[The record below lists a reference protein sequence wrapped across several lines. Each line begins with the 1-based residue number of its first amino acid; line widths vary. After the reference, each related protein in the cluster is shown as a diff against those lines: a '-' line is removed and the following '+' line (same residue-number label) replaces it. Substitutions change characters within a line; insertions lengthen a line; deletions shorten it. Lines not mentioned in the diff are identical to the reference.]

1 MHFQTTSLLLSAI
14 AMASTASAQA
24 VVGKAYGFA
33 TGVTGGG
40 SAAAVVPSSASE
52 LAKLLADDTPR
63 TIVINKAWDFTGT
76 KATGSGC
83 DRKSCSAKN
92 GGQLYLGDLSCG
104 GSDNVAVSSI
114 SYDKA
119 GTEPLIVGSNK
130 SIIGSGGKGV
140 LNGKGLRVKKG
151 AKNVI
156 IQGFEVTNLN
166 PGIVWGGDAIDLQ
179 GGNDGVWID
188 HMKISKVGRMFIVTH
203 YDGSRVTVSNNE
215 FDGRTTT
222 SASCNNNHYWTMMFY
237 GKGDQVTLDRNYFH
251 DVSGRAPKLGEPKVT
266 GTFQASNNYFKNM
279 KGHAFDIYPGA
290 SALLEGNVFDSVST
304 PMTQQGASVS
314 TVYTVKDASA
324 ASACSAS
331 IGRACEVNSL
341 SASGDW
347 PSLKNTGALSALAK
361 AKNYLV
367 KPVAASKV
375 ASLVSSSAGPANLGS
390 SSGAAQPAPA
400 PAPAPS
406 KSSAAAPAPTKAT
419 AAAPAPA
426 KPTTAPATGAVAAA
440 WAQCGG
446 QGWTGATKCASGTT
460 CVKQNEWY
468 SQCLSGGARRKARSV
483 RRQQIRV

>member
-1 MHFQTTSLLLSAI
+1 MHFQTVPLLLSAI
-14 AMASTASAQA
+14 AAATTVSAQS

-40 SAAAVVPSSASE
+40 SAAAVTPSSAAE
-52 LAKLLADDTPR
+52 LAKLLSDDTPR
-63 TIVINKAWDFTGT
+63 TIVIDKTWDFTGT
-76 KATGSGC
+76 KATGAGC
-83 DRKSCSAKN
+83 DRKTCSSKN
-92 GGQLYLGDLSCG
+92 GGQLYLGTLSCG

-130 SIIGSGGKGV
+130 SIIGKNGKGV
-140 LNGKGLRVKKG
+140 LKGKGLRIKKG

-188 HMKISKVGRMFIVTH
+188 HMKISLVGRMFIVTH

-215 FDGRTTT
+215 FDGQTTT
-222 SASCNNNHYWTMMFY
+222 SASCNGDHYWTMMFY
-237 GKGDQVTLDRNYFH
+237 GKGDQVTLDKNYFH
-251 DVSGRAPKLGEPKVT
+251 DVSGRAPKLGEPGVT

-279 KGHAFDIYPGA
+279 KGHAFDIYSGA

-304 PMTQQGASVS
+304 PITKQGASVS
-314 TVYTVKDASA
+314 TVFNVKDSA
-324 ASACSAS
+324 AASKCSS
-331 IGRACEVNSL
+331 TIGRACQVNSL
-341 SASGDW
+341 ASSGDW
-347 PSLKNTGALSALAK
+347 PSLAGTGALSALAK

-367 KPVAASKV
+367 TPVAASKV
-375 ASLVSSSAGPANLGS
+375 ASLVSGSAGPANVGS
-390 SSGAAQPAPA
+390 ASSASNATPVTSTPAKE
-400 PAPAPS
+400 S
-406 KSSAAAPAPTKAT
+406 TSVKEEAAAPVAST
-419 AAAPAPA
+419 PANTGASP
-426 KPTTAPATGAVAAA
+426 APATGAEAKA

-446 QGWTGATKCASGTT
+446 QGWTGATNCASGTT

-468 SQCLSGGARRKARSV
+468 SQCLSSRKARSILR
-483 RRQQIRV
+483 RRQIQA